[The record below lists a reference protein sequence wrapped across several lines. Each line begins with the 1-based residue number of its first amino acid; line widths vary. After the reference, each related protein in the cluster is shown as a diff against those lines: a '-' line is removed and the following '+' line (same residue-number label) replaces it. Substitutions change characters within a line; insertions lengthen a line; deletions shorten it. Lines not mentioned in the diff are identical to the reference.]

1 MNNRPTTL
9 RLPGHL
15 PYPITI
21 TSLLVRPD
29 SPIKKH
35 DGLLVYKF
43 YTTSS
48 EEDRDDQDEREPER
62 NKEMVDQFDSPWEGI
77 LTEWLIKEG
86 DTVHSSRFILLLFS
100 FFYSEVAMWLT
111 CNSEPILSV
120 IEPCLHE
127 ISFKDICAIC
137 GTDLSVYS
145 SSHYCGG

>member
-9 RLPGHL
+9 HLPGHL

-21 TSLLVRPD
+21 TSLLVNPD

-48 EEDRDDQDEREPER
+48 EEDADDQYDREPGR

-77 LTEWLIKEG
+77 LTEWHIKEG
-86 DTVHSSRFILLLFS
+86 TIVHSARCPFPLANNSADS
-100 FFYSEVAMWLT
+100 F
-111 CNSEPILSV
+111 
-120 IEPCLHE
+120 
-127 ISFKDICAIC
+127 
-137 GTDLSVYS
+137 
-145 SSHYCGG
+145 